1 MAGFMDEG
9 RGVCGPGQGDD
20 RLLAAEADFAELLLI
35 QFTRFRYRL
44 AAFALA
50 RAAAISPPFA
60 IARAAATIA

>member
-9 RGVCGPGQGDD
+9 RGVRGPGQGDD

-44 AAFALA
+44 AAFREAGLPVTPAYAGA
-50 RAAAISPPFA
+50 RG
-60 IARAAATIA
+60 